1 MLHLKAASAAPRLS
15 DEQWWEKEEVMER
28 ERESEKGWGGQR
40 ERKRQVVVMVAMVG
54 GLGDTSVVVFLWYV
68 LHCLR

>member
-28 ERESEKGWGGQR
+28 ERESEKGGGER
-40 ERKRQVVVMVAMVG
+40 EREKDRR
-54 GLGDTSVVVFLWYV
+54 W
-68 LHCLR
+68 